1 MKWAAQSWRTA
12 AGIGVLLLLALMAVL
27 LVPPY
32 YENWKL
38 QGYIDEL
45 AGDPASAAKPPDTL
59 RANIVNKAASL
70 GLPVRGGDV
79 RVNTAG
85 GALRIEILYVV
96 RVELPV
102 YTVDLHFRPKA

>member
-1 MKWAAQSWRTA
+1 MTWNAQSWRTI
-12 AGIGVLLLLALMAVL
+12 AGVGVLLLLASMVVL

-45 AGDPASAAKPPDTL
+45 AGDPASAAKPPDAL

-70 GLPVRGGDV
+70 GLPVHGGDV
-79 RVNTAG
+79 RVNTSD
-85 GALRIEILYVV
+85 GALRIEVLYVV
-96 RVELPV
+96 RVELPA
-102 YTVDLHFRPKA
+102 YTVDLHFRPKS